1 MKHITFIR
9 HAKSNH
15 VMGLR
20 DHDRPLNERGLMD
33 APLMAERLNAE
44 QFAPDIM
51 YSSTALRALNTAQL
65 IRDGIRS
72 DIPLI
77 EDALL
82 YHAFIHDYT
91 RFIHELDDAH
101 SHIAIVGHNPTITM
115 MVNLLSKENVTDS
128 MPTCCVVTITF
139 AETDSWQS
147 ISPHTGIVNRY
158 MVPVQ

>member
-1 MKHITFIR
+1 
-9 HAKSNH
+9 
-15 VMGLR
+15 MGLR
-20 DHDRPLNERGLMD
+20 DHDRPLNERGLTD
-33 APLMAERLNAE
+33 APLMAERLKTE
-44 QFAPDIM
+44 QFSPDIM

-65 IRDGIRS
+65 IRDGIKP
-72 DIPLI
+72 DTPLI

-91 RFIHELDDAH
+91 RFIHELDDTN

-139 AETDSWQS
+139 AEADSWQL
-147 ISPHTGIVNRY
+147 ISPHTGIVNRF
-158 MVPVQ
+158 MVPVE

>member
-1 MKHITFIR
+1 MKQITFIR

-33 APLMAERLNAE
+33 APLMASTLNADH
-44 QFAPDIM
+44 FAPDII
-51 YSSTALRALNTAQL
+51 YSSTALRALKTAEL
-65 IRDGIRS
+65 IKDGIGPN
-72 DIPLI
+72 IPLI
-77 EDALL
+77 DDAIL

-91 RFIHELDDAH
+91 RFIHELKDEH
-101 SHIAIVGHNPTITM
+101 THVAIVGHNPTITM

-139 AETDSWQS
+139 ADSNSWQS

-158 MVPVQ
+158 LVPGQ

>member
-1 MKHITFIR
+1 MKQITFIR

-20 DHDRPLNERGLMD
+20 DHDRPLNERGLTD
-33 APLMAERLNAE
+33 APLMAERLKTE
-44 QFAPDIM
+44 QFSPDIM

-65 IRDGIRS
+65 IRDGIKP
-72 DIPLI
+72 DTPLI

-91 RFIHELDDAH
+91 RFIHELDDTN

-139 AETDSWQS
+139 AEAGSWQL
-147 ISPHTGIVNRY
+147 ISPHTGIVNRF
-158 MVPVQ
+158 MVPVE

>member
-1 MKHITFIR
+1 MKQITFIR

-20 DHDRPLNERGLMD
+20 DHDRPLNERGLTD
-33 APLMAERLNAE
+33 APLMAERLKTE
-44 QFAPDIM
+44 QFSPDIM

-65 IRDGIRS
+65 IRDGIKP
-72 DIPLI
+72 DTPLI

-91 RFIHELDDAH
+91 RFIHELDDTN

-139 AETDSWQS
+139 AEADSWQL
-147 ISPHTGIVNRY
+147 ISPHTGIVNRF
-158 MVPVQ
+158 MVPVE